1 MVMDKDLF
9 LDFSYGN
16 YIVSTTAPDGRLAGA
31 AMNTVFQ
38 LTEEPFMLA
47 ICFNHVSATGQYLR
61 QSGQAAVTILDETV
75 SMALEDRFG
84 MQSSAQVDKFEGVP
98 HALAPN
104 GAPYLTEHALSW
116 FSGPIRQVIPLATHD
131 LFLMEV
137 TDCGRLSD
145 SHAPMTYALYR
156 QRKAQEQK

>member
-1 MVMDKDLF
+1 MDKELF

-38 LTEEPFMLA
+38 LTEEPFLLA

-61 QSGQAAVTILDETV
+61 RSGQAAVTVLDETV
-75 SMALEDRFG
+75 SLDLEDRFG

-116 FSGPIRQVIPLATHD
+116 FSGPIRQVIPLPTHD

-137 TDCGRLSD
+137 THCGRLGSG
-145 SHAPMTYALYR
+145 SRPMTYALYR
-156 QRKAQEQK
+156 QRKALERE